1 MAIDIGVIQF
11 PGSNTERETGLAI
24 KRGHMNP
31 VEILWNSDTDSVANC
46 DGYIITGGF
55 SFEDRSRAGVIAS
68 LDPIMETIK
77 KEAENGKPVF
87 GICNGAQILV
97 ESGLIPGIKNNQ
109 TSIALTD
116 NKRIQDG
123 HVVGTGYYN
132 AWANLKVSVPSES
145 TAFTRHLKHE
155 EIIYVPFA
163 HAEGRFIIPEKLL
176 NELIKNNQT
185 VFRYC
190 NDDGETLSQFP
201 TNPNGSDYNL
211 AAVSNPAGNILAMMP
226 HPERT
231 NLGDKLFSSMREF
244 IKQKIS
250 IKNDS
255 LSYSP
260 PNKNIKKYTPEEHV
274 SEWVVDMVITDNEA
288 ETVQNALRRIGIDVT
303 IQRQQH
309 WEIST
314 SDNSSATLKKI
325 EDTGELF
332 NSNKEYISSI
342 KTSENTACLLVRQK
356 EDMFCQSK
364 FESIR
369 ERFSINEL
377 IQLKRGIVWNIK
389 IKNTNFQPV
398 LDKIIDTNILFNP
411 LSHECFIIS

>member
-24 KRGHMNP
+24 KRGNMNP

-109 TSIALTD
+109 PSIALTD

-132 AWANLKVSVPSES
+132 TWANLKVSVPSES
-145 TAFTRHLKHE
+145 TAFTRHLEHE

-163 HAEGRFIIPEKLL
+163 HAEGRFIIPEELL

-288 ETVQNALRRIGIDVT
+288 DTVQNALKRIGIDVT

-342 KTSENTACLLVRQK
+342 RTSENTACLLVRQK

-369 ERFSINEL
+369 ERFGINEL

-411 LSHECFIIS
+411 LSHECFRIS

>member
-132 AWANLKVSVPSES
+132 TWAHLKTSVPPES
-145 TAFTRHLKHE
+145 TAFTRHLEHE

-163 HAEGRFIIPEKLL
+163 HAEGRFIIPEELL

-190 NDDGETLSQFP
+190 NDDGEILSQFP

-211 AAVSNPAGNILAMMP
+211 AAVSNSAGNVLAMMP

-244 IKQKIS
+244 IKQKVP
-250 IKNDS
+250 IKNGS
-255 LSYSP
+255 LSYSTP
-260 PNKNIKKYTPEEHV
+260 KRNIKNY
-274 SEWVVDMVITDNEA
+274 
-288 ETVQNALRRIGIDVT
+288 LGIANFSFFSG
-303 IQRQQH
+303 IN
-309 WEIST
+309 I
-314 SDNSSATLKKI
+314 
-325 EDTGELF
+325 F
-332 NSNKEYISSI
+332 N
-342 KTSENTACLLVRQK
+342 
-356 EDMFCQSK
+356 
-364 FESIR
+364 
-369 ERFSINEL
+369 
-377 IQLKRGIVWNIK
+377 
-389 IKNTNFQPV
+389 
-398 LDKIIDTNILFNP
+398 
-411 LSHECFIIS
+411 CFF

>member
-132 AWANLKVSVPSES
+132 TWAHLKASVPPES
-145 TAFTRHLKHE
+145 TAFTRHLEHE

-163 HAEGRFIIPEKLL
+163 HAEGRFIIPEDLL

-190 NDDGETLSQFP
+190 NDDGEILSQFP

-389 IKNTNFQPV
+389 VKNTNFQPV

-411 LSHECFIIS
+411 LSHECFRIS

>member
-31 VEILWNSDTDSVANC
+31 IEILWNSDTDSVKNC

-68 LDPIMETIK
+68 LDPIMGTIK
-77 KEAENGKPVF
+77 KEAQRGKPVF

-97 ESGLIPGIKNNQ
+97 ESGLVPGIKNSQ
-109 TSIALTD
+109 TAIALTD
-116 NKRIQDG
+116 NKRIQDD

-132 AWANLKVSVPSES
+132 AWAHLKVSVPPEN
-145 TAFTRHLKHE
+145 TAFTRHLNHK
-155 EIIYVPFA
+155 EIIHVPFA
-163 HAEGRFIIPEKLL
+163 HAEGRFIVPEDLL
-176 NELIKNNQT
+176 SELIKNDQT

-190 NDDGETLSQFP
+190 NDAGEILSQFP
-201 TNPNGSDYNL
+201 TNPNGSYYNL
-211 AAVSNPAGNILAMMP
+211 AAVSNSAGNILAMMP

-255 LSYSP
+255 LLYSP
-260 PNKNIKKYTPEEHV
+260 SKVNIKNYAPEENV
-274 SEWVVDMVITDNEA
+274 FEWVVDMVITDNEA
-288 ETVQNALRRIGIDVT
+288 ETVQNALKRIGIDAA
-303 IQRQQH
+303 IHRQQH
-309 WEIST
+309 WEITT

-342 KTSENTACLLVRQK
+342 NINENTASLLVRQK

-364 FESIR
+364 FESIK
-369 ERFSINEL
+369 ERFSVNEL
-377 IQLKRGIVWNIK
+377 IKLKRGIVWNIK
-389 IKNTNFQPV
+389 VKNTNFQPV

-411 LSHECFIIS
+411 LSHECFRIS